1 MMDYLD
7 FPMKFPWIGGCSP
20 FSDRPKIQASCIT
33 GILQEIMGCS
43 CGFSHGSRDIKRSA
57 NFKWRAFHIYGKL
70 IVVTLQED
78 IKTKQIWP
86 SEKCDWM
93 CAIIGEHAVKW

>member
-20 FSDRPKIQASCIT
+20 ISDRPKIQASCIT

-43 CGFSHGSRDIKRSA
+43 CGFSHGSRELWPRQGGAWDHLWCGANPPQRLRTTCTSA
-57 NFKWRAFHIYGKL
+57 AVATNCAGRVFSWGFKL
-70 IVVTLQED
+70 
-78 IKTKQIWP
+78 
-86 SEKCDWM
+86 
-93 CAIIGEHAVKW
+93 AVWQA

>member
-57 NFKWRAFHIYGKL
+57 NGGFSSRSGPRKS
-70 IVVTLQED
+70 VTGCVQSLVN
-78 IKTKQIWP
+78 
-86 SEKCDWM
+86 M
-93 CAIIGEHAVKW
+93 R